1 MVEIISAGAQL
12 PAILAGVHQAPRK
25 VNVLHVF
32 PEIPTAVLDH
42 AAEQALEAVPLRT
55 ALNIGVQILLAIYN
69 SKTAQ

>member
-32 PEIPTAVLDH
+32 AQVKPAVLDY
-42 AAEQALEAVPLRT
+42 AAQCAAMVTAAV
-55 ALNIGVQILLAIYN
+55 V
-69 SKTAQ
+69 